1 MAIARTA
8 KGIIR
13 SVRAHY
19 TKRRQYAELRECD
32 PRMLRDIGLRWERG
46 NLVAINPER
55 EQATAPARP
64 TPRNKA
70 VEPAPSAVCPC
81 CGARLA

>member
-1 MAIARTA
+1 MAIARTV

-13 SVRAHY
+13 TVRAHY

-46 NLVAINPER
+46 RLVPLNPEW
-55 EQATAPARP
+55 EPEGTARRHKVD
-64 TPRNKA
+64 TRDTYETCPR
-70 VEPAPSAVCPC
+70 
-81 CGARLA
+81 CGSKLT